1 MSAAGQIGVLVL
13 LVATAAGAQT
23 NGFLR
28 QRLTLPS
35 TAGATLF
42 EDIDNDGRAD
52 LLAVDPVARKL
63 LIYRQRQSGFTNA
76 PDQVIGLPPQTGW
89 IGVCDV
95 DPHPGVELVM
105 STATG
110 LFFYPQHNGVF
121 ESETRPLIKAAQ
133 VLTNVDSPALFSL
146 ITNRTLPVISAKEA
160 VLYHRNDTFE
170 WSPGQTIPLTL
181 KHSNWRRTRS
191 EWTLGV
197 NSSQHLRI
205 QESFG
210 PTSSDAGNEKAET
223 ETIRKLIGDTKK
235 AFQAND
241 FGTNQLDIDGDGR
254 KDLVLWQEGSNQEPK
269 ADIYVFLRG
278 ASGQFP
284 ERPTQVVHCRGVPIP
299 IGSPFWWS
307 PVCDLK
313 GDGTHELV
321 LLELKSAFTSASS
334 VVEALVS
341 HGLEWAL
348 TIREFHKGAFSRN
361 PDAAI
366 PLTLLLSIQQ
376 LRQWPLFIYGDF
388 NGDGRPDFVVQ
399 RSTTQW
405 NIFFSTTDG
414 QWFAS
419 QPSMTFETPIPGYFE
434 MKDLNGDGRSDIVLR
449 GLDEPTMYIYL
460 TQDGAM
466 GRNPKPDSPGGRPP
480 NPKQIQMDER

>member
-1 MSAAGQIGVLVL
+1 MTTVAA
-13 LVATAAGAQT
+13 AQT

-28 QRLTLPS
+28 QKLTLPP
-35 TAGATLF
+35 TEGETLF

-52 LLAVDPVARKL
+52 LLALEPVARKL

-76 PDQVIGLPPQTGW
+76 PDQIISLPPQTGW

-110 LFFYPQHNGVF
+110 LFYYRQQNGVF
-121 ESETRPLIKAAQ
+121 ESEPRSLLKASQ

-146 ITNRTLPVISAKEA
+146 ITNRMLPVISSNET
-160 VLYHRNDTFE
+160 VWYQRNDAFE

-181 KHSNWRRTRS
+181 RHSKWRRTRS
-191 EWTLGV
+191 EWALGA
-197 NSSQHLRI
+197 NSSRHLRVL
-205 QESFG
+205 ESFG
-210 PTSSDAGNEKAET
+210 SISNDAANEKAET
-223 ETIRKLIGDTKK
+223 ETIRKLLGGMKM
-235 AFQAND
+235 AGQSNGL
-241 FGTNQLDIDGDGR
+241 GTNQVDLDGNGR
-254 KDLVLWQEGSNQEPK
+254 TDLVLWQAEGDQEPK

-278 ASGQFP
+278 ANGQFP
-284 ERPTQVVHCRGVPIP
+284 ERPTQVVHSRGIPIP
-299 IGSPFWWS
+299 FGSPFWWL
-307 PVCDLK
+307 PVCDLRR
-313 GDGTHELV
+313 DGQHQLV
-321 LLELKSAFTSASS
+321 LLELKSTFTSASS
-334 VVEALVS
+334 LVEALVS

-348 TIREFHKGAFSRN
+348 TIREFHNGTFSRS

-366 PLTLLLSIQQ
+366 PLTLTLSVQQ
-376 LRQWPLFIYGDF
+376 LREWPLFICGDF

-405 NIFFSTTDG
+405 NIFFSTSDG
-414 QWFAS
+414 HWFAS

-434 MKDLNGDGRSDIVLR
+434 LKDLNGDGRSDIVLR

-460 TQDGAM
+460 TQTTRDG
-466 GRNPKPDSPGGRPP
+466 GKSESPGGRPP
-480 NPKQIQMDER
+480 NPKQNSN